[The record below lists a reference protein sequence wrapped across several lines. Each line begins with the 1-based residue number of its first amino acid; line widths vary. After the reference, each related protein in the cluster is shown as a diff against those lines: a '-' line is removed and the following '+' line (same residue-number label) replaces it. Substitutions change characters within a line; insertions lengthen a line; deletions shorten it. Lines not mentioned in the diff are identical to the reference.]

1 MRDLIWGDR
10 SRSELQGGGLLGEP
24 LQIEVAHGH
33 RWVLPV
39 LGLEQAPRCLHLPRV
54 GGLVIGIGPERF
66 HAAGIVQLFQA
77 DLSRGLVVPRAI
89 TCTGWN
95 TRALAS
101 GLAKGALAVVRLG
114 QIGQGGTPAGQA
126 VPNAAGVVRVVLREG
141 VITEVVA
148 THVVAVV
155 VPILIAGVMAGP
167 VWTGASPT
175 VKGHPHSEVHAS
187 VEEWLRCPGLHTVSL
202 NPRLLEPPRD
212 VPHDLVVE
220 VPQCSG
226 RVCEVLVLRSVVL
239 VVLHPVHV
247 KRVEGRCAGLR
258 KHRVVQLVVRQRRA
272 GGRSCER
279 RRICTA
285 R

>member
-148 THVVAVV
+148 THVVAVCA
-155 VPILIAGVMAGP
+155 PIVLAARPRALARIKCDPNAEVHSLVQKGLR
-167 VWTGASPT
+167 SP
-175 VKGHPHSEVHAS
+175 HPH
-187 VEEWLRCPGLHTVSL
+187 PQ
-202 NPRLLEPPRD
+202 
-212 VPHDLVVE
+212 PHD
-220 VPQCSG
+220 
-226 RVCEVLVLRSVVL
+226 
-239 VVLHPVHV
+239 
-247 KRVEGRCAGLR
+247 AGDAEL
-258 KHRVVQLVVRQRRA
+258 LRRA
-272 GGRSCER
+272 VGP
-279 RRICTA
+279 
-285 R
+285 